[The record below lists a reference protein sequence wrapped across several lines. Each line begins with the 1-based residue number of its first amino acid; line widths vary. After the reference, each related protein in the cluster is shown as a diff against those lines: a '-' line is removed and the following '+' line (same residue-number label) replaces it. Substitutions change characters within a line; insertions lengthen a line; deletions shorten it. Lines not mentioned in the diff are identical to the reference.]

1 VFGLLVFLSVPA
13 VGSAQEE
20 EEANVSFD
28 GLVPVEESRVYM
40 AYIDPNADF
49 SVFQRVAI
57 LDPHVAF

>member
-1 VFGLLVFLSVPA
+1 MGA
-13 VGSAQEE
+13 HNEE
-20 EEANVSFD
+20 DANISFD
-28 GLVPVEESRVYM
+28 GLVTIEESRVHM